1 MHKYIEQ
8 LSTSAKKN
16 SRLIVGLMSGTSLDG
31 LDVALC
37 KISNSGIKTKV
48 ELLNFVTV
56 DYDDNYKNK
65 IKAVFAK
72 QNTDL
77 EQITLLHPWVG
88 TLHGEMVNQ
97 CLANWKVDAGE
108 VDVIASHG
116 QTIYHCP
123 EHQHAIEGFGNGTLQ
138 IGDSCHLAVKT
149 GVITLADFRQK
160 HIAAGGEG
168 APLAVYG
175 DYLLFSSMQEN
186 RVLLNM
192 GGIANLTYLPKS
204 TDPSVVFSSDI
215 GPGNTIMDAY
225 VQQHFTGLHYDK
237 DSEIARNGVIN
248 QSLLNELKLN
258 DFFLMAMPKTTG
270 PEVFNLTYL
279 ERAQNESN
287 TQDLNHNDILAT
299 LNRFSAEMIALA
311 INQCTEKL
319 GAFSLYASG
328 GGIHNPLLMEHIL
341 SICPQISIIHST
353 QALGIEPDAK
363 EAVLFAI
370 LANECL
376 AGNAENFGNPEQGI
390 PNTTMG
396 KISFPI

>member
-1 MHKYIEQ
+1 MHKYIDQ
-8 LSTSAKKN
+8 LSISANKE

-31 LDVALC
+31 LDIALC
-37 KISNSGIKTKV
+37 KISYSGINTKV
-48 ELLNFVTV
+48 DLLKFKTV
-56 DYDDNYKNK
+56 DYDEQYKHR
-65 IKAVFAK
+65 IKSVFGK
-72 QNTDL
+72 RKTDL
-77 EQITLLHPWVG
+77 EQITLLHPWIG

-97 CLANWKVDAGE
+97 CLANWKVDACD

-123 EHQHAIEGFGNGTLQ
+123 KHQHCIDGFGDGTLQ

-149 GVITLADFRQK
+149 GIITLADFRQK

-175 DYLLFSSMQEN
+175 DYLLFSSPREN

-192 GGIANLTYLPKS
+192 GGIANLTYLSKS
-204 TDPSVVFSSDI
+204 TEQSAVFSSDI

-225 VQQHFTGLHYDK
+225 IQRYFSGLHYDK
-237 DSEIARNGVIN
+237 DSEIAGKGEVSLN
-248 QSLLNELKLN
+248 LLNILKHD
-258 DFFLMAMPKTTG
+258 DFFAKPMPKTTG
-270 PEVFNLTYL
+270 PEVFNLAYL
-279 ERAQNESN
+279 ERAQCQSN
-287 TQDLNHNDILAT
+287 TQELGHNDILAT

-311 INQCTEKL
+311 INQCAENIDR
-319 GAFSLYASG
+319 FSLYASG

-341 SICPQISIIHST
+341 SLCPKVSTIHNT
-353 QALGIEPDAK
+353 QALGIDPDAK

-376 AGNAENFGNPEQGI
+376 AGNSENFGNAKQGI
-390 PNTTMG
+390 PKTTMG

>member
-8 LSTSAKKN
+8 IFISSKKE
-16 SRLIVGLMSGTSLDG
+16 SRLIIGLMSGTSLDG

-48 ELLNFVTV
+48 ELLNFTTV

-65 IKAVFAK
+65 IKAVFAQQK
-72 QNTDL
+72 TDL
-77 EQITLLHPWVG
+77 EQVTLLNPWVG
-88 TLHGEMVNQ
+88 TLHGAMVNQ
-97 CLANWKVDAGE
+97 CLAKWKVAAGE
-108 VDVIASHG
+108 IDVIASHG

-123 EHQHAIEGFGNGTLQ
+123 AHQHGIEDFGNGTLQ

-149 GVITLADFRQK
+149 GIITLADFRQK

-175 DYLLFSSMQEN
+175 DYLLFSSPQEN

-225 VQQHFTGLHYDK
+225 VQQHFSGLHYDK
-237 DSEIARNGVIN
+237 DSEIARKGEIN
-248 QSLLNELKLN
+248 QNLLNALKIN
-258 DFFLMAMPKTTG
+258 NFFLMAMPKTTG
-270 PEVFNLTYL
+270 PEVFNLAYL
-279 ERAQNESN
+279 QRAQCASN
-287 TQDLNHNDILAT
+287 TQDLSHNDILAT
-299 LNRFSAEMIALA
+299 LNRFSAEIIALA

-319 GAFSLYASG
+319 GQFSLYASG

-341 SICPQISIIHST
+341 SLAPQITIIHNT
-353 QALGIEPDAK
+353 QVLGIEPDAK

-376 AGNAENFGNPEQGI
+376 AGHAENFGNPAQGI
-390 PNTTMG
+390 PKTTMG